1 MNSEY
6 LPLNNKKRQ
15 PLNISEMTKM
25 LQYVLKIFS
34 LALKIV
40 VNYSTVS
47 YLSTFKCTVHIHI
60 AGLLSPLPPP
70 TELLQP

>member
-25 LQYVLKIFS
+25 LQYVLKIFFVGFKNS
-34 LALKIV
+34 SKLQ
-40 VNYSTVS
+40 YS
-47 YLSTFKCTVHIHI
+47 F
-60 AGLLSPLPPP
+60 LP
-70 TELLQP
+70 EHF

>member
-6 LPLNNKKRQ
+6 LSLNNKKRQ

-25 LQYVLKIFS
+25 LQYVLKIF

-40 VNYSTVS
+40 LNYSTVS